1 MQVGVSYNHQTVILD
16 GESFSDCEFAACRL
30 VYSGGKAP
38 QLEGCRFDEC
48 EWKFEEAA
56 AQTLSYLKLMWSVG
70 AKSAV
75 QATIKEITVAGR

>member
-1 MQVGVSYNHQTVILD
+1 MQSHVNYNHQTVVLD
-16 GESFSDCEFAACRL
+16 GETFSHCQFTACRL
-30 VYSGGKAP
+30 VYSGGEPPK
-38 QLEGCRFDEC
+38 LDGCHFDAC

-75 QATIKEITVAGR
+75 QTMIKEITVAGR